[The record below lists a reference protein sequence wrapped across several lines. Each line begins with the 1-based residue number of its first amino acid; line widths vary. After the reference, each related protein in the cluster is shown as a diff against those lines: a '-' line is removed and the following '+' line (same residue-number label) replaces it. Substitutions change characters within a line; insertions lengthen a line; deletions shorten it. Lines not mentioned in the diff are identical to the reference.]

1 MKRLINVVAVIAM
14 LGCCNLYAE
23 DGGTAQAAENVADKG
38 DAQEQEDKGNKPK
51 EKDVPELKEEA
62 TKPERAVDFSLYVA
76 ILALLTAAVSI
87 VLLLQYKGK
96 AANEKKSLDTNLE
109 RLDNGVSTLKTS
121 FDSLEKRVKDLK
133 SDLSDLNNE
142 ISEMKSQRAAAPV
155 KPEPQ
160 VIQQPAKPEFSKEVV
175 YSVYQSGDNCFDSED
190 FSKTPE
196 SCLPFK
202 LTLLS
207 PTEAEVEV
215 MPDYDRSMNSQVK
228 DVCEAVSGSWT
239 EFHALTTYQ
248 KGVLFKDSEESAC
261 WKIKRKIQ
269 VRLN

>member
-1 MKRLINVVAVIAM
+1 MKRLVNMLAVIAM

-38 DAQEQEDKGNKPK
+38 DAQEQVDKGNKPR

-62 TKPERAVDFSLYVA
+62 TKPERTVDYSLYVA

-96 AANEKKSLDTNLE
+96 AANEKKHLDSALE
-109 RLDNGVSTLKTS
+109 RLGNDLSTLNN
-121 FDSLEKRVKDLK
+121 SLKKQVKDLK

-142 ISEMKSQRAAAPV
+142 ISEVKSQRAAAPV

-190 FSKTPE
+190 FSKTPG
-196 SCLPFK
+196 SSLPFK

-215 MPDYDRSMNSQVK
+215 MPDYDRSLNSQVK

-269 VRLN
+269 VRLS

>member
-38 DAQEQEDKGNKPK
+38 DAQEQVDKGNKPR

-62 TKPERAVDFSLYVA
+62 TKPERTVDYSLYVA

-96 AANEKKSLDTNLE
+96 AANEKKHLDSALE
-109 RLDNGVSTLKTS
+109 RLGNDLSTLNN
-121 FDSLEKRVKDLK
+121 SLKKQVKDLK
-133 SDLSDLNNE
+133 SELSDLNNE
-142 ISEMKSQRAAAPV
+142 ISEVKSQRAAAPV

-190 FSKTPE
+190 FSKTPG
-196 SCLPFK
+196 SSLPFK

-215 MPDYDRSMNSQVK
+215 MPDYDRSLNSQVK

-239 EFHALTTYQ
+239 EFHALTTSQ
-248 KGVLFKDSEESAC
+248 KGVLYKDSEESAC
-261 WKIKRKIQ
+261 WKIKSKIQ
-269 VRLN
+269 VRLS

>member
-1 MKRLINVVAVIAM
+1 MKRLVNMLAVIAM

-38 DAQEQEDKGNKPK
+38 GTQEQTDKGNKPK

-62 TKPERAVDFSLYVA
+62 AKPERTVDFSLYVA

-87 VLLLQYKGK
+87 VQLLQYKGK
-96 AANEKKSLDTNLE
+96 AANEKKHLDTDLE
-109 RLDNGVSTLKTS
+109 RLGNDVSTLNN
-121 FDSLEKRVKDLK
+121 SLKKQVKDLK

-190 FSKTPE
+190 FSKTPG
-196 SCLPFK
+196 SSLPFK

-215 MPDYDRSMNSQVK
+215 MPDYDRSLNSQVK

-239 EFHALTTYQ
+239 EFHALTTSQ
-248 KGVLFKDSEESAC
+248 KGVLYKDSEESAC
-261 WKIKRKIQ
+261 WKIKSKIQ
-269 VRLN
+269 VRLS

>member
-1 MKRLINVVAVIAM
+1 MKRLVNVMTVIAM

-23 DGGTAQAAENVADKG
+23 DGGTAQAAENVAEKG
-38 DAQEQEDKGNKPK
+38 DAQEQAENGDKPK
-51 EKDVPELKEEA
+51 EKEIPTLKENAAEQ
-62 TKPERAVDFSLYVA
+62 EHSVDFSLYVA
-76 ILALLTAAVSI
+76 ILALLVAATSI

-96 AANEKKSLDTNLE
+96 AANEKKHLDTDLE
-109 RLDNGVSTLKTS
+109 DIGKDVKMLNSSSNSLK
-121 FDSLEKRVKDLK
+121 KQVKDLK

-155 KPEPQ
+155 NPEPQ

-190 FSKTPE
+190 FSKTPAA
-196 SCLPFK
+196 SLPFK
-202 LTLLS
+202 LTIIS

-215 MPDYDRSMNSQVK
+215 MPDYDRSLNSQVK
-228 DVCEAVSGSWT
+228 DVCDAVSGSWT

-261 WKIKRKIQ
+261 WKIKSKIQ
-269 VRLN
+269 VRLS

>member
-96 AANEKKSLDTNLE
+96 AANEKKCLDTNL
-109 RLDNGVSTLKTS
+109 DDVSTLKTS

-175 YSVYQSGDNCFDSED
+175 YSVYQSGDNCFD
-190 FSKTPE
+190 
-196 SCLPFK
+196 
-202 LTLLS
+202 
-207 PTEAEVEV
+207 
-215 MPDYDRSMNSQVK
+215 
-228 DVCEAVSGSWT
+228 
-239 EFHALTTYQ
+239 
-248 KGVLFKDSEESAC
+248 
-261 WKIKRKIQ
+261 
-269 VRLN
+269 

>member
-1 MKRLINVVAVIAM
+1 M

-38 DAQEQEDKGNKPK
+38 DAQEQVDKGNKPR

-62 TKPERAVDFSLYVA
+62 TKPERTVDYSLYVA

-96 AANEKKSLDTNLE
+96 AANEKKHLDSALE
-109 RLDNGVSTLKTS
+109 RLGNDLSTLNN
-121 FDSLEKRVKDLK
+121 SLKKQVKDLK
-133 SDLSDLNNE
+133 SELSDLNNE
-142 ISEMKSQRAAAPV
+142 ISEVKSQRAAAPV

-190 FSKTPE
+190 FSKTPG
-196 SCLPFK
+196 SSLPFK

-215 MPDYDRSMNSQVK
+215 MPDYDRSLNSQVK

-239 EFHALTTYQ
+239 EFHALTTSQ
-248 KGVLFKDSEESAC
+248 KGVLYKDSEESAC
-261 WKIKRKIQ
+261 WKIKSKIQ
-269 VRLN
+269 VRLS

>member
-96 AANEKKSLDTNLE
+96 AANEKKSLDTNLSNLRNRNSPR
-109 RLDNGVSTLKTS
+109 RLFIPFTKVGTTASIQRIS
-121 FDSLEKRVKDLK
+121 ARPQRV
-133 SDLSDLNNE
+133 
-142 ISEMKSQRAAAPV
+142 A
-155 KPEPQ
+155 
-160 VIQQPAKPEFSKEVV
+160 F
-175 YSVYQSGDNCFDSED
+175 
-190 FSKTPE
+190 
-196 SCLPFK
+196 
-202 LTLLS
+202 
-207 PTEAEVEV
+207 
-215 MPDYDRSMNSQVK
+215 RSS
-228 DVCEAVSGSWT
+228 
-239 EFHALTTYQ
+239 
-248 KGVLFKDSEESAC
+248 
-261 WKIKRKIQ
+261 
-269 VRLN
+269 

>member
-38 DAQEQEDKGNKPK
+38 DAQEQVDKGNKPR

-62 TKPERAVDFSLYVA
+62 TKPERTVDYSLYVA

-96 AANEKKSLDTNLE
+96 AANEKKHLDSALE
-109 RLDNGVSTLKTS
+109 RLGNDLSTLNN
-121 FDSLEKRVKDLK
+121 SLKKQVKDLK

-142 ISEMKSQRAAAPV
+142 ISEVKSQRAAAPV

-190 FSKTPE
+190 FSKTPG
-196 SCLPFK
+196 SSLPFK

-215 MPDYDRSMNSQVK
+215 MPDYDRSLNSQVK

-239 EFHALTTYQ
+239 EFHALTTSQ
-248 KGVLFKDSEESAC
+248 KGVLYKDSEESAC
-261 WKIKRKIQ
+261 WKIKSKIQ
-269 VRLN
+269 VRLS

>member
-1 MKRLINVVAVIAM
+1 MKRLVNMLAVIAM

-38 DAQEQEDKGNKPK
+38 GAQEQTDKGNKPK

-62 TKPERAVDFSLYVA
+62 TKPERTVDFSLYVA
-76 ILALLTAAVSI
+76 ILALLTAVVSV

-96 AANEKKSLDTNLE
+96 AANEKK
-109 RLDNGVSTLKTS
+109 RLDIDLKDIG
-121 FDSLEKRVKDLK
+121 DSVKKQESLSNSLNKQVKDLK

-196 SCLPFK
+196 SRLPFK

-215 MPDYDRSMNSQVK
+215 MPDYDRSLNSQVK
-228 DVCEAVSGSWT
+228 DVCDAVSGSWT
-239 EFHALTTYQ
+239 EFHALTTSQ
-248 KGVLFKDSEESAC
+248 KGVLYKDSEGSAC
-261 WKIKRKIQ
+261 WKIKSKIQ
-269 VRLN
+269 VRLS